1 MCDIVPLC
9 TTGTKTP
16 CGTNPKQNL
25 GSFPAYSAHANKRRR
40 CFRLARTR
48 GTSMADS
55 SMRDAGEEPVCLQRA
70 WATVPRL
77 RRARCVRR
85 LRVRVHSALVS
96 LALLGACTRT
106 SIVDTS
112 MADAM
117 EPVCVPRAGPC
128 RATVCVAC
136 ASALAARA
144 AAAARARRRA
154 GRPLTLC
161 VPSP

>member
-1 MCDIVPLC
+1 
-9 TTGTKTP
+9 
-16 CGTNPKQNL
+16 
-25 GSFPAYSAHANKRRR
+25 
-40 CFRLARTR
+40 
-48 GTSMADS
+48 MADS

>member
-1 MCDIVPLC
+1 M
-9 TTGTKTP
+9 GTCEHWET
-16 CGTNPKQNL
+16 L
-25 GSFPAYSAHANKRRR
+25 V
-40 CFRLARTR
+40 FRLARTR

-70 WATVPRL
+70 CATVPRL

-85 LRVRVHSALVS
+85 VRSRGCGAPAVCASCALS

-112 MADAM
+112 MADAGA

-128 RATVCVAC
+128 RATVCAAC

-144 AAAARARRRA
+144 AEAARARGRA
-154 GRPLTLC
+154 GRPHAVCAYT
-161 VPSP
+161 VNPKP